1 MHLTV
6 FALAIVIGY
15 YVIGNVH
22 HALHTPLMSVTNAI
36 SGIIVVGALLQI
48 GHGDTVIT
56 ALAIRGDPARQH
68 QRLRRLRGD
77 PPHAGHVLEELR
89 TMFTLETTATAAY
102 VVAAL
107 LFILALAGLSKHET
121 SRAGN
126 TFGIAGMAVALV
138 ATIALALARHIEP
151 LGLALLVGA
160 MIVGAAIGLWRA
172 RVVEMTGMPELI
184 ALLHSFVGLAAVLV
198 GWNGYLHVEGRSRRR
213 RGRAAAARGLL
224 GIHSAEVVIGVFIG
238 AVTFTGSIVAN
249 LKLSARIKS
258 APMMLPGKNF
268 LNVGALVVFAA
279 LTVWFVI
286 DPQLWLL
293 VVVTVLALLLGWH
306 LVASIGGGDMP
317 VVVSMLNSYSGWAA
331 AASGFLL
338 GNDLLIITG
347 ALVGSSGA
355 YLSYIMCKAMNR
367 SFISVIAGG
376 FGIEAGPAEDKDYGE
391 HREITADGA
400 AELLSSA
407 SSVIITPGYGM
418 AVAQAQYGVADL
430 TRKLRDR
437 GVDVRFGI
445 HPVAGRLPG
454 HMNVLLAEAKVPY
467 DIVLE
472 MDEIND
478 DFDEHLRRA
487 GHRRQRHRQPGG
499 GGGPEQPDRRH
510 AGADG
515 VERRPR
521 HRVQAVHGLGLRR
534 RAEPA
539 VLPGEHPDAVRRR
552 QGPGRRHPPGHL
564 ARTSSRR
571 PPRSSPG
578 AVPVRQ
584 PSGELPRI
592 SS

>member
-1 MHLTV
+1 
-6 FALAIVIGY
+6 
-15 YVIGNVH
+15 
-22 HALHTPLMSVTNAI
+22 
-36 SGIIVVGALLQI
+36 
-48 GHGDTVIT
+48 
-56 ALAIRGDPARQH
+56 
-68 QRLRRLRGD
+68 
-77 PPHAGHVLEELR
+77 
-89 TMFTLETTATAAY
+89 MFTIETAATAAY

-126 TFGIAGMAVALV
+126 TFGIAGMAVALI

-151 LGLALLVGA
+151 LGAALLAGA
-160 MIVGAAIGLWRA
+160 MVIGAAIGLWRA
-172 RVVEMTGMPELI
+172 KVVEMTGMPELI

-198 GWNGYLHVEGRSRRR
+198 GWNGYLLVERDPGGAESV
-213 RGRAAAARGLL
+213 LL
-224 GIHSAEVVIGVFIG
+224 HHEGMAGIHSAEVVIGVFIG

-249 LKLSARIKS
+249 LKLSARIS
-258 APMMLPGKNF
+258 SSPMMLPGKNG
-268 LNVGALVVFAA
+268 LNVGALVAFAA

-293 VVVTVLALLLGWH
+293 IAVTVLALLLGWH

-338 GNDLLIITG
+338 DNNLLIVTG

-376 FGIEAGPAEDKDYGE
+376 FGIEAGPSDDTDYGE
-391 HREITADGA
+391 HREITAEGA
-400 AELLSSA
+400 AELLESA
-407 SSVIITPGYGM
+407 HSVIITPGYGM
-418 AVAQAQYGVADL
+418 AVAQAQYGVAEL

-437 GVDVRFGI
+437 GVTVRFGI

-478 DFDEHLRRA
+478 DFDDTDVVLVIGANDTVNPAAEDDPTSPIA
-487 GHRRQRHRQPGG
+487 GMPVLKVWNARNVIIFKRSMASGY
-499 GGGPEQPDRRH
+499 
-510 AGADG
+510 AGVQNPLFFKENSAMLFGDAKAR
-515 VERRPR
+515 VEDI
-521 HRVQAVHGLGLRR
+521 VKAL
-534 RAEPA
+534 
-539 VLPGEHPDAVRRR
+539 
-552 QGPGRRHPPGHL
+552 
-564 ARTSSRR
+564 
-571 PPRSSPG
+571 
-578 AVPVRQ
+578 
-584 PSGELPRI
+584 
-592 SS
+592 